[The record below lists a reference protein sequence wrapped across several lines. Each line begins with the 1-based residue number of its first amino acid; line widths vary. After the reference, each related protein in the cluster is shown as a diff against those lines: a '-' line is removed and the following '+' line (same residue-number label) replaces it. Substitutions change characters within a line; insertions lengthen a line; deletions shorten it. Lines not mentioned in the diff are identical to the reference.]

1 MTALVQL
8 ALANL
13 SSFNVAIEKKP
24 VTVYNKSHSVC
35 SQKTDG

>member
-24 VTVYNKSHSVC
+24 RER
-35 SQKTDG
+35 QLL